1 MGNPFTPQVGSVL
14 SADIAVPD
22 YERELRFYSRVLRTG
37 NQPPWREDGMNNLG
51 LPIIGLA
58 PVSEEYAHLP
68 LQWMPHIQV
77 ADVAESVQRA
87 LALGGSVVIHAKDDD
102 ERSQWAVLLDPNG
115 AAFGIIP
122 VVAEEQLPYLEDL
135 PEEEI
140 EGMGRIA
147 WLELTVPDAATTKGF
162 YHQVVGCTWQEVE
175 MKDGTVSYRDYQM
188 LAEDGTPAA
197 GICHARGVNAQLPP
211 VWLIYLPVGDLTESI
226 RLADE
231 EGGQVLK
238 TVTDDDGKC
247 SYAVIQDPAGVYLA
261 LVQV

>member
-1 MGNPFTPQVGSVL
+1 
-14 SADIAVPD
+14 
-22 YERELRFYSRVLRTG
+22 
-37 NQPPWREDGMNNLG
+37 
-51 LPIIGLA
+51 
-58 PVSEEYAHLP
+58 
-68 LQWMPHIQV
+68 
-77 ADVAESVQRA
+77 
-87 LALGGSVVIHAKDDD
+87 
-102 ERSQWAVLLDPNG
+102 
-115 AAFGIIP
+115 
-122 VVAEEQLPYLEDL
+122 
-135 PEEEI
+135 
-140 EGMGRIA
+140 MGRIA

-162 YHQVVGCTWQEVE
+162 YHQVVGWTWQEVE

-197 GICHARGVNAQLPP
+197 GSCHARGVNAQLPP

-247 SYAVIQDPAGVYLA
+247 AYAVIQDPAGVYLA